1 MQGSKEANTTIKL
14 FFQRVPSV
22 TCWATAYII
31 RKLIITFLV
40 KKWVDSSKFI
50 IEIKSTVN
58 TILIW
63 IHSYGRWNK
72 KIFSVVL
79 SHLCGNWLFLVA
91 KSLCNLKEREGKRK
105 NKERKEGRKERRER
119 EREWRES
126 KREQRKEGG
135 KEREREGG
143 SHWYPLLIFPVHYHS
158 NVLRAWKMST
168 LFYYDCFFFF
178 FGHKKLH

>member
-31 RKLIITFLV
+31 RKLILTFLV

-50 IEIKSTVN
+50 TEIKSAVN

-63 IHSYGRWNK
+63 IHAYGRWNK

-91 KSLCNLKEREGKRK
+91 KSLYNLKERKGKRK
-105 NKERKEGRKERRER
+105 NNERKEGRKERRER
-119 EREWRES
+119 ERRES
-126 KREQRKEGG
+126 KRERRREG
-135 KEREREGG
+135 KREGG
-143 SHWYPLLIFPVHYHS
+143 RKSLISLAYFSCALSQQCSQGFKDVCSLLI
-158 NVLRAWKMST
+158 W
-168 LFYYDCFFFF
+168 LFFWS
-178 FGHKKLH
+178 

>member
-22 TCWATAYII
+22 TCWVTAYTI

-40 KKWVDSSKFI
+40 KKWIDSSKFI

-63 IHSYGRWNK
+63 IHSYGLWNK

-91 KSLCNLKEREGKRK
+91 KSLYNLKERKGKRK
-105 NKERKEGRKERRER
+105 RKERKEGKKRKKEKGKGERVRERDGRKEGRKERGREDILAYF
-119 EREWRES
+119 S
-126 KREQRKEGG
+126 CALPQ
-135 KEREREGG
+135 
-143 SHWYPLLIFPVHYHS
+143 
-158 NVLRAWKMST
+158 
-168 LFYYDCFFFF
+168 
-178 FGHKKLH
+178 